1 MVRIFNIFL
10 MRKSFLSLILLF
22 SLFCNFFNFSLFFSN
37 NLANQNLARN
47 FVYAEDAGDSQG
59 QKTTGSK
66 DATEYEFKAEKYLK
80 SYLTEVR
87 NAYKKYKELY
97 QKYYTEIGVEP
108 SENSNNAAYF
118 YEQRKSRMEDAQNL
132 VVKAIGN
139 EAKITNENINTEI
152 KISVELPKQLFT
164 RLQDGVEILI
174 KRLNAERD
182 EYEKEREKLKEQ
194 VREIREILI
203 EAM

>member
-1 MVRIFNIFL
+1 MQKTRLVLFILI
-10 MRKSFLSLILLF
+10 SFLFNVS
-22 SLFCNFFNFSLFFSN
+22 NFSLLITN
-37 NLANQNLARN
+37 ENLARN
-47 FVYAEDAGDSQG
+47 FVYAEDSGRSEE
-59 QKTTGSK
+59 TTGSST
-66 DATEYEFKAEKYLK
+66 DATIRTFDAKDYLN

-87 NAYKKYKELY
+87 DAYKKYKELY

-132 VVKAIGN
+132 VVDAIGN

-174 KRLNAERD
+174 ERLNAERD

-194 VREIREILI
+194 VRGIREILI
-203 EAM
+203 ETMYGHGVPCP